1 MTLSEERISLLESYI
16 PYLADA
22 AFTQAY
28 LQTLASGSSVLK
40 VEHARIFEIFP
51 DGTRRL
57 IKKIS
62 PTIPVTVGQKRIAR

>member
-1 MTLSEERISLLESYI
+1 MILNEENMRILESHI

-28 LQTLASGSSVLK
+28 WQTLAMGSSVLK
-40 VEHARIFEIFP
+40 VEQGKIFEIFP
-51 DGTRRL
+51 DGSRKL

-62 PTIPVTVGQKRIAR
+62 PTIPVILGQKRIAR